1 MLEIMLFLIGILSGF
16 VNILAGGGSFLTI
29 PILIFMGLPPTV
41 ANGTNRLG
49 IFLQSLIGAVK
60 FKQYGVFPAKFA
72 LIVSIPAIAGSI
84 IGSYLATVISDEAFK
99 NYLVFFMVA
108 ITLITLFNPV
118 GKLKQKDISLSRGKW
133 VFSIIAFFFVGIYG
147 GFIQAGVGFLI
158 LAAIIVTGY
167 DLVSGNAVKTFVIL
181 IFTIFALAIFFIQ
194 GKVNLYLGLILSIGN
209 VIGALAGTKVTV
221 LKGNNFIRW
230 FVVICVLIF
239 AIKLIFF

>member
-1 MLEIMLFLIGILSGF
+1 MFLIGVISGF
-16 VNILAGGGSFLTI
+16 INILAGGGSFLTI

-60 FKQYGVFPAKFA
+60 FRQYGVFPAKFA

-84 IGSYLATVISDEAFK
+84 IGSYLATVVSDEAFK

-108 ITLITLFNPV
+108 ITLITLFNPL
-118 GKLKQKDISLSRGKW
+118 GKLRQKDVALSRGKW
-133 VFSIIAFFFVGIYG
+133 IFSIIAFFFVGVYG

-167 DLVSGNAVKTFVIL
+167 DLVAGNAVKTFVIL
-181 IFTIFALAIFFIQ
+181 IFTVFALAIFFIQ
-194 GKVNLYLGLILSIGN
+194 GKVNLYLGIILSIGN
-209 VIGALAGTKVTV
+209 VIGAMAGTKVTV

-230 FVVICVLIF
+230 FVVACVMIF
-239 AIKLIFF
+239 ALKLIFF

>member
-99 NYLVFFMVA
+99 NYL
-108 ITLITLFNPV
+108 
-118 GKLKQKDISLSRGKW
+118 
-133 VFSIIAFFFVGIYG
+133 FFFYG
-147 GFIQAGVGFLI
+147 GHHTHHPF
-158 LAAIIVTGY
+158 
-167 DLVSGNAVKTFVIL
+167 
-181 IFTIFALAIFFIQ
+181 
-194 GKVNLYLGLILSIGN
+194 
-209 VIGALAGTKVTV
+209 
-221 LKGNNFIRW
+221 
-230 FVVICVLIF
+230 
-239 AIKLIFF
+239 